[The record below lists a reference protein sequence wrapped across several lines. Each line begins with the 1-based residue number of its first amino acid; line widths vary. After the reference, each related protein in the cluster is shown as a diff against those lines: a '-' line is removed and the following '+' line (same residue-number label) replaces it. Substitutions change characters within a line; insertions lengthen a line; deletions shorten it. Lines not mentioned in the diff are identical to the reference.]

1 MMARQALAG
10 LLIALLA
17 FPAWSS
23 NLPIIGTV
31 AASQSAQVRGNA
43 LAPGS
48 TLFSGDVIQIGAEG
62 SASIAGSNG
71 LQIRLGPKS
80 LARLF
85 LENEKTLLEIGQG
98 SATFRVEE
106 GAPFEARLADATI
119 RGTGKGPAVGVVVLR
134 SPKTALVAAEKGE
147 LTVSTAHDGKMLS
160 LKEGEGVEV
169 SLAAQQGSGSNGP
182 GSLSGKKIAILAVIA
197 IGVITAVAF
206 FQNRQGRGLS
216 DQDKRDNVSPFRFP

>member
-1 MMARQALAG
+1 MMARQALSA

-23 NLPIIGTV
+23 DAPVIGTV
-31 AASQSAQVRGNA
+31 AATQSAQVRGNA

-62 SASIAGSNG
+62 SASIAGNNG
-71 LQIRLGPKS
+71 VQIRLGPQS
-80 LARLF
+80 LARLS

-98 SATFRVEE
+98 SASFRVEA
-106 GAPFEARLADATI
+106 GAPFEARLADASI
-119 RGTGKGPAVGVVVLR
+119 RGAGRGPAVGVVLLR

-147 LTVSTAHDGKMLS
+147 LTVSTAHDGRMLS

-169 SLAAQQGSGSNGP
+169 SLVAQPQDSGSTP
-182 GSLSGKKIAILAVIA
+182 RSLSGKKIAILAVIA

-206 FQNRQGRGLS
+206 FQNTQGRGLS